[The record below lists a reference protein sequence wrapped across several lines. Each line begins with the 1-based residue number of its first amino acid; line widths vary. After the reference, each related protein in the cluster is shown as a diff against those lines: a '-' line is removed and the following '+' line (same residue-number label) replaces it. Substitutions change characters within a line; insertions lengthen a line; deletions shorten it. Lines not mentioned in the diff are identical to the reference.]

1 MLMSNGTCRFA
12 SAKTRHIP
20 CNPHEIV
27 ESGYSPSDSY
37 FTGRLRIVRTPLAH
51 FDVLSR
57 WECLLQSGAT
67 HMYNV
72 RNAVTIEEAG
82 YRLSVSRSTIYRL
95 IQSERLRTIYI
106 GSSVRI
112 PTDAIEDLISQSP
125 PGRTSV
131 RAEVSR

>member
-1 MLMSNGTCRFA
+1 
-12 SAKTRHIP
+12 
-20 CNPHEIV
+20 
-27 ESGYSPSDSY
+27 
-37 FTGRLRIVRTPLAH
+37 
-51 FDVLSR
+51 
-57 WECLLQSGAT
+57 
-67 HMYNV
+67 MYNV